1 MPQVLKGLEYSS
13 EHSKDLCLPWAD
25 IPLERQ
31 TVKEVNKIC
40 KLLGA
45 DRFTEGNKEKEDR
58 RCWKYGFQF

>member
-45 DRFTEGNKEKEDR
+45 DRCYRGEQREGR
-58 RCWKYGFQF
+58 